1 MTLWFQ
7 RNLKQFLFLCS
18 FIDWPYVKV
27 TYPDKIS
34 FFYQESVI
42 QFFSFTLLS
51 NIKSNIFPT
60 ALEIYV
66 KFELPLKLWVRT
78 PTKLSEAAEMSQGN
92 QFPWE
97 PLYWFCSHYL
107 IVFEEL
113 EKWSSSVVWFWFLE
127 PVCKS
132 HSFNISLAHK
142 IIPQF

>member
-1 MTLWFQ
+1 MTLWLQ
-7 RNLKQFLFLCS
+7 QNLKQFIFYLVLLTDLTWQGYIAGKF
-18 FIDWPYVKV
+18 
-27 TYPDKIS
+27 S

-42 QFFSFTLLS
+42 QFFSFILLS

-107 IVFEEL
+107 IVFGEL
-113 EKWSSSVVWFWFLE
+113 EKWSSSVVWFRFLE

-132 HSFNISLAHK
+132 HLF
-142 IIPQF
+142 

>member
-1 MTLWFQ
+1 MASAKFEAVPFFYVVLLTDLMTRLHSWQVFV
-7 RNLKQFLFLCS
+7 FLPGECLFS
-18 FIDWPYVKV
+18 FI
-27 TYPDKIS
+27 
-34 FFYQESVI
+34 
-42 QFFSFTLLS
+42 LLS

-107 IVFEEL
+107 IVFGEM
-113 EKWSSSVVWFWFLE
+113 EKWSSSVVWFRFLE

-132 HSFNISLAHK
+132 HLF
-142 IIPQF
+142 